1 MKIREMAYGENPK
14 KFTVLSYGYLGGRWY
29 VIGNNRGRFPIAYVE
44 AKAGDPVLYNEYDDD
59 ICEVGYIE
67 QTSISEVN
75 FGPEE
80 IFQFAD
86 DQENVPL
93 DILSKK
99 YWGWSYDVGNDYI
112 VLTTPFGLDVCGE
125 KKHSEEEI
133 LQKDVIPF
141 IRWINTVNKKN
152 N

>member
-14 KFTVLSYGYLGGRWY
+14 KFTVLSYGYIGGRWY

-44 AKAGDPVLYNEYDDD
+44 AKVGDPVLYNEYDDD
-59 ICEVGYIE
+59 VCEVGYIE

-80 IFQFAD
+80 IFKFAD

-99 YWGWSYDVGNDYI
+99 YWGWSYDAGNDYV

-141 IRWINTVNKKN
+141 IHWINTVNKKN
-152 N
+152 D